1 MKIEEDVYAL
11 ICIAIIK
18 LLLRRTL
25 VLLEFYLERHIN
37 YLSLEQKS
45 QMNLL
50 YDLGI
55 GVFSSIVTLCLFYII
70 NRYRIE
76 RVYKNVIGHYVEV
89 DIELNPVSPSQS
101 YEVSFSMN
109 HFGDAPE
116 LKLNFISGN
125 EDKADWQSIFPIT
138 PPNFFHLVTTF
149 KYLKN
154 KNIKD
159 FDFNDVGVH
168 NIYIIP
174 KEQFIQVEV
183 TGVKHRYPKHS
194 YTIKKV

>member
-1 MKIEEDVYAL
+1 
-11 ICIAIIK
+11 
-18 LLLRRTL
+18 
-25 VLLEFYLERHIN
+25 
-37 YLSLEQKS
+37 
-45 QMNLL
+45 MNLL

-70 NRYRIE
+70 NRYRIK
-76 RVYKNVIGHYVEV
+76 RVYKNVVGYYVEV
-89 DIELNPVSPSQS
+89 DKELNPVSPGQS

-109 HFGDAPE
+109 HFGDAAE

-125 EDKADWQSIFPIT
+125 ENKADWQSLFSIT

-154 KNIKD
+154 KNIRD
-159 FDFNDVGVH
+159 FDFNDVGIH

-174 KEQFIQVEV
+174 QEQFIQVEV
-183 TGVKHRYPKHS
+183 TGVKHHYPKHS